1 MEKHY
6 HDAFSGA
13 PPLTSNGTLLLL
25 SRLWGAMAAQAQDD
39 SYRWTE
45 QNGVYTLTGT
55 AQKGEIA
62 TIKVGSFYASDDH
75 ADATVYF
82 HASGID
88 SQKDN
93 ISLFYPI
100 KQDGTGSD
108 TQHRELIQEGWND
121 VYLTAQHVEGTTKQP
136 HCPADKHDPPRRSH
150 EQHL

>member
-25 SRLWGAMAAQAQDD
+25 SRALFLVLCSLWGAMAAQAQDD

-93 ISLFYPI
+93 FHCSIRLN
-100 KQDGTGSD
+100 KMA
-108 TQHRELIQEGWND
+108 QEATPN
-121 VYLTAQHVEGTTKQP
+121 TEN
-136 HCPADKHDPPRRSH
+136 
-150 EQHL
+150 

>member
-1 MEKHY
+1 
-6 HDAFSGA
+6 
-13 PPLTSNGTLLLL
+13 
-25 SRLWGAMAAQAQDD
+25 MAAQAQDD

-121 VYLTAQHVEGTTKQP
+121 VYLTAQHVEGTTANVQI
-136 HCPADKHDPPRRSH
+136 SH
-150 EQHL
+150 IVLPTNTTHPVEAMSNIYDINGDGKMEF